1 MMIEIAICED
11 LKDDRDAI
19 RSLVE
24 NEMQR
29 RGVTCRIVT
38 FADGEALLKTFS
50 PQRYSLIFLDLIL
63 PGMTGMEAARKIRGL
78 DPDCGIIFTTVT
90 PDYALEGYRVRA
102 VDYLLKPLDPQCLS
116 DALDRFPPINNTE
129 DELLIPISSAQSS
142 QEVPVSIIDYAEI
155 SGNYL
160 LIHIGGRVIQTY
172 LSLRALESQLPQS
185 TFVRV
190 SRSHLVNMNSI
201 LAIDG
206 DTVLLS
212 NNHTL
217 YISRRRKKQVQAS
230 FNQFLL
236 EKAKEE

>member
-1 MMIEIAICED
+1 M
-11 LKDDRDAI
+11 
-19 RSLVE
+19 
-24 NEMQR
+24 
-29 RGVTCRIVT
+29 
-38 FADGEALLKTFS
+38 
-50 PQRYSLIFLDLIL
+50 
-63 PGMTGMEAARKIRGL
+63 
-78 DPDCGIIFTTVT
+78 
-90 PDYALEGYRVRA
+90 
-102 VDYLLKPLDPQCLS
+102 
-116 DALDRFPPINNTE
+116 
-129 DELLIPISSAQSS
+129 
-142 QEVPVSIIDYAEI
+142 
-155 SGNYL
+155 
-160 LIHIGGRVIQTY
+160 IQTY